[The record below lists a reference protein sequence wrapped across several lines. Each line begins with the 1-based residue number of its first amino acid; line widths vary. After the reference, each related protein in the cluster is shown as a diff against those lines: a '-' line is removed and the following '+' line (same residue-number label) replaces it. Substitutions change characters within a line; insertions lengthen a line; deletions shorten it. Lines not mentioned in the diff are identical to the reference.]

1 MSPVAGVGINYAI
14 QDAVSAANILAGP
27 LAESQAR
34 LVAVDEKHLAAV
46 QRRRE
51 LPTRVIQ
58 ALQAQ
63 VQKNVL
69 APALGSSG
77 LLSPAPAEAT
87 APNIPP
93 ARPARAPDRLRVW
106 PRASGNP
113 AVRADSLSPRRV
125 AEADAGWPHG

>member
-63 VQKNVL
+63 IQKNVL

-77 LLSPAPAEAT
+77 HFSPPLLLRLLPR
-87 APNIPP
+87 NIPP
-93 ARPARAPDRLRVW
+93 ARPARAPDRLRGL
-106 PRASGNP
+106 ASR
-113 AVRADSLSPRRV
+113 VR
-125 AEADAGWPHG
+125 